1 MKLKALT
8 ACIVVIAL
16 AALAPAAA
24 WAVEPPPG
32 TPDLSQMVLQPSDF
46 TTTSVTSDGYTDPDG
61 AVASYERD
69 FGLSVAPAGTFLDI
83 MSSVELEPDAATSAA
98 NFSILELLL
107 HSGTVKSMILKELG
121 KQHIKKKN
129 VRVGKVQQLA
139 IGDGAAMLPLRIRVS
154 GIWFNVDL
162 VFLHRDRV
170 DGMLLALG
178 AGIKAP
184 QMAALAGT
192 MVTHIDAVLAPRRE
206 AEGRA
211 LD

>member
-8 ACIVVIAL
+8 ACVAVSVL
-16 AALAPAAA
+16 AVLAPAAGR
-24 WAVEPPPG
+24 AVDPPPG

-46 TTTSVTSDGYTDPDG
+46 TSTNVTSDGYQDPGD

-69 FGLSVAPAGTFLDI
+69 FGLSISPTGTYLDI
-83 MSSVELEPDAATSAA
+83 MSSVDLEPDAATSAA
-98 NFSILELLL
+98 NFAILELLL
-107 HSGTVKSMILKELG
+107 HSGTVKSIILKELG

-129 VRVGKVQQLA
+129 VRVGKVQELA
-139 IGDGAAMLPLRIRVS
+139 VGDGAAMLPMRIRVK

-178 AGIKAP
+178 VSMKAP
-184 QMAALAGT
+184 QVAALAGT
-192 MVTHIDAVLAPRRE
+192 MVTHIDAVLTAPQP
-206 AEGRA
+206 GG
-211 LD
+211 